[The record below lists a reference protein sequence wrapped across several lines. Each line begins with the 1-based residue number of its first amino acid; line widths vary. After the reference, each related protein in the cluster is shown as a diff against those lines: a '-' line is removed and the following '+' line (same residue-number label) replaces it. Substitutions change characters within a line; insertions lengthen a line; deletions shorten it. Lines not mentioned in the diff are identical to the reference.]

1 MTSEIPPSALALGR
15 AIADGTKDPRD
26 LVEDYAD
33 RISQADPDAR
43 IFYRRTFDRARSE
56 AAASYER
63 ARAGLRRSP
72 VDGVPLSWKDLYD
85 SAGDETPAGS
95 MMLAGR
101 TPRHDATALARLTA
115 AGTVCLGKTAMTE
128 LAFSGL
134 GINPVMGTPAN
145 AHDSDV
151 ARVPGGSSSGAGVS
165 LAHDLCAASIGTD
178 TGGSVRIPA
187 AWNGVVGFKPSH
199 GIIPSDGVV
208 PLCPTLD
215 TIGPLTRD
223 VADAACLYSLL
234 SGSAPISLDDET
246 LKGRTLLVPKEIVFD
261 DADPGVAQTIEAALD
276 VLATAGATIRHET
289 IEPLTQMN
297 ALTWDSGISL
307 AAAEAWAVW
316 GETIREHGDLMYPP
330 VRTRFEGGAK
340 PNAGD
345 VWKLMRV
352 RDQLRATLI
361 DQLASIDAIA
371 MPTISIDPPPIAELE
386 DGGPAYDRANK
397 LALRNTTLGNQLDM
411 CAITLPAG
419 TSTAGL
425 PVGLMLMAPKGR
437 DARLLRLASAVEK
450 ALS

>member
-1 MTSEIPPSALALGR
+1 MTSETPPSALALGR
-15 AIADGTKDPRD
+15 AIADGTIDPRD
-26 LVEDYAD
+26 LVEDYAG
-33 RISQADPDAR
+33 RIADADPDNR
-43 IFYRRTFDRARSE
+43 IFYRRTLERARSE

-72 VDGVPLSWKDLYD
+72 VDGVPLSWKDLFD

-95 MMLAGR
+95 KMLAGR
-101 TPRHDATALARLTA
+101 MPRQDATALARLTA

-145 AHDSDV
+145 AHDSDIE
-151 ARVPGGSSSGAGVS
+151 RVPGGSSSGAGVS
-165 LAHDLCAASIGTD
+165 LARDLCAASIGTD

-223 VADAACLYSLL
+223 VADAACLYSLH
-234 SGSAPISLDDET
+234 SGRAPISLDDEP
-246 LKGRTLLVPKEIVFD
+246 LRGRTLLVPKEIVFD
-261 DADPGVAQTIEAALD
+261 DADPGVAQTIDDALKA
-276 VLATAGATIRHET
+276 LAKSGAIIRHQS
-289 IEPLTQMN
+289 IAPLTQMN

-307 AAAEAWAVW
+307 AAVEAWAVW
-316 GETIREHGDLMYPP
+316 GETIRDHGDLMYPP

-345 VWKLMRV
+345 VWKLMRE
-352 RDQLRATLI
+352 RDQLRATLV
-361 DQLASIDAIA
+361 DQLAAIDAIA
-371 MPTISIDPPPIAELE
+371 MPTIPIDPAPMAHLE

-419 TSTAGL
+419 ISTAGL

-437 DARLLRLASAVEK
+437 DARLLRLARAVEK